1 MRARRASGDDGVVRA
16 LQPIFDAHLARDEVD
31 QATVD
36 EVRADAA
43 RSLFGEQQ
51 AFALDTRQTADA
63 RSDRA
68 AGAQLLFFGAFGQA
82 GVLERLA
89 RGVDPDDDE
98 VLPLAPNL

>member
-63 RSDRA
+63 RADRA
-68 AGAQLLFFGAFGQA
+68 AGAHLLFFGEFGRSE
-82 GVLERLA
+82 ER
-89 RGVDPDDDE
+89 RVGKECVSQ
-98 VLPLAPNL
+98 VRSRWAPYP